1 MAKAPPRIGARPGL
15 SPRERKR
22 RLDDRRLTAAQ
33 RGYDAAWRRLR
44 DAVIVERGL
53 RCDQCKRIGALWM
66 RDATPTMPVLEVD
79 HIISV
84 AERPDLR
91 LEPSNLRV
99 LCRPCHSRR
108 TARDQGF
115 ARPGL
120 RW

>member
-1 MAKAPPRIGARPGL
+1 MAKAPPRIGARP
-15 SPRERKR
+15 PQTERERKQKLDKR
-22 RLDDRRLTAAQ
+22 RLSSSQ
-33 RGYDAAWRRLR
+33 RGYDADWQRVR
-44 DAVIVERGL
+44 DAVIIERGL
-53 RCDQCKRIGALWM
+53 RCEACHRLGVLRK
-66 RDATPTMPVLEVD
+66 RDATRSMPVLEVD
-79 HIISV
+79 HIVSV

-115 ARPGL
+115 ARRGP

>member
-1 MAKAPPRIGARPGL
+1 MAMAPPRVGVRPPMT
-15 SPRERKR
+15 PRERR
-22 RLDDRRLTAAQ
+22 QLVDRRRPSAVQ
-33 RGYDAAWRRLR
+33 RGYDAAWCRVR
-44 DAVIVERGL
+44 DEVIAERGL
-53 RCDQCKRIGALWM
+53 RCEACHRLGVLRK
-66 RDATPTMPVLEVD
+66 RDATRSMPVLEVD
-79 HIISV
+79 HIVSV

-115 ARPGL
+115 ARRGP